1 MVPLIT
7 SIFLGFGLRFPIDV
21 FAGVVR
27 VAVLCFLVI
36 FLTVLPPNL
45 FLGWDLYVSTTKQ
58 TKLLITA
65 YLTLPGIYHLII
77 HSFKIRMQTAE
88 FYQIYELNMIV
99 VLNFQLKELF
109 QFLHSKNLI
118 MKLSKNCNF
127 SLLLFFLNVYN
138 IEDIKMLFFEVSLSF
153 IWKFHHS

>member
-1 MVPLIT
+1 MRVPLIT
-7 SIFLGFGLRFPIDV
+7 SIFLGFGLRFPVDV
-21 FAGVVR
+21 FAGVVCFT
-27 VAVLCFLVI
+27 VLCFLVI

-58 TKLLITA
+58 TKLLITG

-77 HSFKIRMQTAE
+77 NSFKIRMQTAE
-88 FYQIYELNMIV
+88 FYQLYELNMLL
-99 VLNFQLKELF
+99 VLNIQLKELF

-127 SLLLFFLNVYN
+127 FTPFGFFNVYN
-138 IEDIKMLFFEVSLSF
+138 IED
-153 IWKFHHS
+153 

>member
-1 MVPLIT
+1 MRVPLIT
-7 SIFLGFGLRFPIDV
+7 SIFLGFGLRFPIDI

-58 TKLLITA
+58 TKLLITG

-77 HSFKIRMQTAE
+77 NSFKIRMQTAE
-88 FYQIYELNMIV
+88 FYQLYELNMLL
-99 VLNFQLKELF
+99 VLNIQLKELF

-127 SLLLFFLNVYN
+127 FTPFGFFNVYN
-138 IEDIKMLFFEVSLSF
+138 IED
-153 IWKFHHS
+153 

>member
-7 SIFLGFGLRFPIDV
+7 SIFLGFGLCFPVDV
-21 FAGVVR
+21 FAGVVCFT
-27 VAVLCFLVI
+27 VLCFLVI

-45 FLGWDLYVSTTKQ
+45 FIGWDLYVSTTKQ
-58 TKLLITA
+58 TKLLITG

-88 FYQIYELNMIV
+88 FYQLYELNMLL
-99 VLNFQLKELF
+99 VLNFKLKGLF

-127 SLLLFFLNVYN
+127 FTPFGFLMST
-138 IEDIKMLFFEVSLSF
+138 ILRTKMLFFEVSLSF
-153 IWKFHHS
+153 IWKFQHC